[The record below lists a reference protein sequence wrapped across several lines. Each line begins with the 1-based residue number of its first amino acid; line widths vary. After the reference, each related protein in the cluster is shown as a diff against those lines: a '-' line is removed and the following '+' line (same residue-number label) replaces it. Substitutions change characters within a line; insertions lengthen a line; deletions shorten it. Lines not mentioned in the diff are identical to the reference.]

1 MDDLL
6 ETTCKY
12 HQIIRQKRNKH
23 YVTWNYCIYDAF
35 DGEKARCIL
44 LGECSTCRKC
54 SKKEQSAQEECLIYI
69 TSGKYKGFEFVGYY
83 VGHKNVY
90 INRQNPFQ
98 SMREAKRKYFFIPE
112 LKIVVSEIECK
123 WKSIQQAE

>member
-1 MDDLL
+1 MDL

-12 HQIIRQKRNKH
+12 HQIIREKKNKRF
-23 YVTWNYCIYDAF
+23 VTRNYCIYDAF
-35 DGEKARCIL
+35 DGEKVRCIL
-44 LGECSTCRKC
+44 PGECGNCGKC
-54 SKKEQSAQEECLIYI
+54 CKKERFTQQQCLIHI
-69 TSGKYKGFEFVGYY
+69 TSGKYKGFEFIGYY

-90 INRQNPFQ
+90 IDRQNPVQ

-123 WKSIQQAE
+123 WKSIE